1 MWKPTKGGGNFLS
14 FYTTNGTIGV
24 KNRSGQPIL
33 ITHDDDLA
41 PFSQVSTEG
50 SDE

>member
-1 MWKPTKGGGNFLS
+1 MERLALKIDLVN
-14 FYTTNGTIGV
+14 
-24 KNRSGQPIL
+24 QML

-41 PFSQVSTEG
+41 LFSQVSTEG